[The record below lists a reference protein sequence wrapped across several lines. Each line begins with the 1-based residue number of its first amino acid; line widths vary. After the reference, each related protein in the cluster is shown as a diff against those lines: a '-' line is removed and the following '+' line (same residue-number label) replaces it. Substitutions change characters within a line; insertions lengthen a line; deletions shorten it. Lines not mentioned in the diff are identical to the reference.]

1 MRKKTILVAFMLVVF
16 AVSIGGCHYRSHD
29 SRRDYSSRSGSYRE
43 GYRDG
48 RAADRDRDGRRDR
61 YHDRDWRRRW

>member
-1 MRKKTILVAFMLVVF
+1 MRKRSILVAIMLLVF

-29 SRRDYSSRSGSYRE
+29 NRSDYSSRSGSYRE

-48 RAADRDRDGRRDR
+48 RAAERERDGR
-61 YHDRDWRRRW
+61 YSDRDWRRRW